1 MLRKITYGEIP
12 TEEIISW
19 NSCLIYSGSQI
30 SEVRSRL
37 LKTLQDEALG
47 VSHTSEK
54 RYSLGDIKVNLIKNS
69 YKIKI
74 VVKKILLIY

>member
-1 MLRKITYGEIP
+1 MGILI
-12 TEEIISW
+12 
-19 NSCLIYSGSQI
+19 IYSGSQI

-54 RYSLGDIKVNLIKNS
+54 RYISS
-69 YKIKI
+69 
-74 VVKKILLIY
+74 